1 MIPVD
6 RPELIRTH
14 DSCHQL
20 TTATACARQLRGCAR
35 DGRRE
40 GWRWWRGR
48 HANVQHRVDRCGSRR
63 AGDLS
68 CAAPG
73 RRADAHANRAC
84 RIHAGNDEARLAE
97 PAHLLH
103 TCLPSQ
109 PPAANQPAMPCH
121 AMPCHAM
128 PCHAMPCHA
137 MRAEKTLAPTART
150 VNSPRGYCATAS
162 SGCGPPVF
170 RIDRSIRAIR
180 SRSE

>member
-48 HANVQHRVDRCGSRR
+48 DANVQHRVDRCGSRR

-84 RIHAGNDEARLAE
+84 RIHAGNDEARLST
-97 PAHLLH
+97 AHLLG

-109 PPAANQPAMPCH
+109 PPAASRPCH
-121 AMPCHAM
+121 AMPS
-128 PCHAMPCHA
+128 HA

-170 RIDRSIRAIR
+170 RIDRSIRASR